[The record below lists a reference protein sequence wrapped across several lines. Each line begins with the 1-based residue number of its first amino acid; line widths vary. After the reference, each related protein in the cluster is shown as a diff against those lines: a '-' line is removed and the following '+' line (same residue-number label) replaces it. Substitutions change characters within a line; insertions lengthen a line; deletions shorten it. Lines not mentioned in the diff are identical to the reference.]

1 MSREEPLVCPVCRA
15 RFRGEAEC
23 PRCSADLT
31 ALMLLSAHAYRLRQ
45 AARQALVAG
54 DFATALSAAERA
66 EDLHSTS
73 QGRLLWFISQLAA
86 AD

>member
-1 MSREEPLVCPVCRA
+1 
-15 RFRGEAEC
+15 
-23 PRCSADLT
+23 
-31 ALMLLSAHAYRLRQ
+31 MLLSAHAYRLRQ